1 MPGVSCGI
9 RALSRRGTKGRTQRS
24 GRKGASWSLPW
35 FLCQVLE
42 GRQEPA
48 YFSAGTRGGLRSVC
62 QGLARGLEPAW
73 FSAGTG
79 RWAQLCLSGPGHG
92 RDPASFRAGTEMGA
106 QESVLGES
114 NKGQT

>member
-1 MPGVSCGI
+1 
-9 RALSRRGTKGRTQRS
+9 
-24 GRKGASWSLPW
+24 
-35 FLCQVLE
+35 
-42 GRQEPA
+42 
-48 YFSAGTRGGLRSVC
+48 GLRSVC
-62 QGLARGLEPAW
+62 QGLARGQEPAW

-79 RWAQLCLSGPGHG
+79 RWAQECLSAPGHG